1 MIAVIGYIIGI
12 IWGLYFNFSVALLY
26 FPLIAIYFIS
36 RKMRYS
42 QKRKFKINN
51 FKRYFRY
58 LKIYLNQKSLS
69 IIILVSIISN
79 SIVLFLNNK
88 YDTFYQENKEI
99 QVLGVIV
106 SNVKENDYSD
116 FYTVKLKAP
125 NKYVNKQFYLK
136 INHKL
141 NTKLGYGDLVSIKGV
156 FEKPDSKRNYGGFDY
171 KEYLKTLKIYGTI
184 NVEQVSV
191 KQKEQVNLVSKFAN
205 KINLEIKNKIQ
216 KFMNSNEANIFQGLI
231 LGDTSMIDDETKEEF
246 RATSISHILAVSG
259 MHISYIIMG
268 VSILLKKFLGKR
280 KTKIIIIV
288 VLLLYMLITGFS
300 SSLFRASLMGILV
313 ILSEILYRKNDIWNS
328 ISISLFILLI
338 YNPFL
343 ITNVGLQF
351 SYLGTIGI
359 ILFNKTILNI
369 FKRKKENSITLKIK
383 EMLSVTISAQIM
395 ILPIMI
401 YHFNI
406 FSVYFFI
413 SNLFVSIIIGPI
425 IILGLV
431 TIILSFFLEPIAEIL
446 FCILEIAIKLLLS
459 VTSIR

>member
-1 MIAVIGYIIGI
+1 
-12 IWGLYFNFSVALLY
+12 
-26 FPLIAIYFIS
+26 
-36 RKMRYS
+36 
-42 QKRKFKINN
+42 
-51 FKRYFRY
+51 
-58 LKIYLNQKSLS
+58 
-69 IIILVSIISN
+69 
-79 SIVLFLNNK
+79 
-88 YDTFYQENKEI
+88 
-99 QVLGVIV
+99 
-106 SNVKENDYSD
+106 
-116 FYTVKLKAP
+116 
-125 NKYVNKQFYLK
+125 
-136 INHKL
+136 
-141 NTKLGYGDLVSIKGV
+141 
-156 FEKPDSKRNYGGFDY
+156 
-171 KEYLKTLKIYGTI
+171 
-184 NVEQVSV
+184 
-191 KQKEQVNLVSKFAN
+191 
-205 KINLEIKNKIQ
+205 
-216 KFMNSNEANIFQGLI
+216 
-231 LGDTSMIDDETKEEF
+231 
-246 RATSISHILAVSG
+246 
-259 MHISYIIMG
+259 MG
-268 VSILLKKFLGKR
+268 VNILLKKFLGKR

-425 IILGLV
+425 IILGSV